1 MESTG
6 LARDGLGATAGTQAA
21 GEGSEQLPGLAL
33 PPLIATGLYYSL
45 PASLQSIPV
54 VQFLPQMLAYLGL
67 GGWAFRNGAIPRRL
81 GLECHRLGQGLR
93 WGTVTGLLLGG
104 VNVSVIL
111 WLVPLLGGD
120 ISFLRETPHARVP
133 VAIMLPWG
141 ILMIAVA
148 VELNFRGF
156 LLGRLWAL
164 SVRAGA
170 GPLLAP
176 AVAIAGS
183 ALAFAFDPFMVATF
197 KHLHWIAVWDG
208 LVWGLLWLRLNNLFA
223 PMAAHAVEVI
233 ILYSTLK
240 LTLGN

>member
-1 MESTG
+1 MEPAGLTRDAPGVSPRDQATG
-6 LARDGLGATAGTQAA
+6 ED
-21 GEGSEQLPGLAL
+21 SEQLTGFAL

-45 PASLQSIPV
+45 PSSLQSILA

-67 GGWAFRNGAIPRRL
+67 AGWAVRNGELPRRL
-81 GLECHRLGQGLR
+81 GLKVHQLRQGLR
-93 WGTVTGLLLGG
+93 WGAVTGLILGG

-133 VAIMLPWG
+133 AAIMLPWL
-141 ILMIAVA
+141 ILSIAVA
-148 VELNFRGF
+148 VEVNFRGF

-164 SVRAGA
+164 SVRIGA
-170 GPLLAP
+170 GPVLAP
-176 AVAIAGS
+176 TVAITGA

-208 LVWGLLWLRLNNLFA
+208 LVWGVLWLYLRNLYA
-223 PMAAHAVEVI
+223 PMTAHAVEVI

-240 LTLGN
+240 VALGN

>member
-1 MESTG
+1 M
-6 LARDGLGATAGTQAA
+6 AGTQAA
-21 GEGSEQLPGLAL
+21 GEGSERLPGLAW

-45 PASLQSIPV
+45 PTSLQGLPA
-54 VQFLPQMLAYLGL
+54 VQFLPQLLAYLGF
-67 GGWAFRNGAIPRRL
+67 GGWAFRNGGVPRRL
-81 GLECHRLGQGLR
+81 GLEGHRLGQGLR

-133 VAIMLPWG
+133 AAIMLPWG
-141 ILMIAVA
+141 ILLIAMA

-164 SVRAGA
+164 SARAGA
-170 GPLLAP
+170 GSVVAP
-176 AVAIAGS
+176 TVAIAGS

-208 LVWGLLWLRLNNLFA
+208 LVWGLLWVRLNNLYA
-223 PMAAHAVEVI
+223 PIAAHAVEVM
-233 ILYSTLK
+233 ILYSILK
-240 LTLGN
+240 HTLGN